1 MSKPYY
7 TDYVRHA
14 LRFYTRN
21 SNPTF
26 NTDVDKK
33 NWYACHNAI
42 KQYSDKD
49 KEILISIYSGYDTLA
64 DEVYNTAKKYQINQN
79 LIWDLMKDFE
89 RKVGKRRGL
98 L

>member
-21 SNPTF
+21 PNPIF
-26 NTDVDKK
+26 NTEVDKN
-33 NWYACHNAI
+33 NWYACHNAF
-42 KQYSDKD
+42 KGYKDKD
-49 KEILISIYSGYDTLA
+49 REILVSVYSGYDTLP
-64 DEVYNTAKKYQINQN
+64 DEVYNASEHFHINQN
-79 LIWDLMKDFE
+79 LIWDMMKDFE
-89 RKVGKRRGL
+89 RKVAKRRGL

>member
-1 MSKPYY
+1 MNKPYY

-21 SNPTF
+21 PNPTF
-26 NTDVDKK
+26 HTEVDKN
-33 NWYACHNAI
+33 NWYACHNAF
-42 KQYSDKD
+42 KPYSDKD
-49 KEILISIYSGYDTLA
+49 KEILISVYSGYDTLA
-64 DEVYNTAKKYQINQN
+64 DEVYGAAKKYQINQN

-89 RKVGKRRGL
+89 RKVAKRRGL